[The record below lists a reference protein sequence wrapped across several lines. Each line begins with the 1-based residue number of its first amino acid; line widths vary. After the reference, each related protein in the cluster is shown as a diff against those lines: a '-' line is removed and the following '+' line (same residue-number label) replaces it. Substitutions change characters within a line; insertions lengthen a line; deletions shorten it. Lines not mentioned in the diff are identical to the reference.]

1 MERQTISV
9 HGHQISYRTGGSGPV
24 VLLIHGMA
32 GSSAAWKPTTDRKSV
47 V

>member
-24 VLLIHGMA
+24 LLLIHGLA
-32 GSSAAWKPTTDRKSV
+32 GSYAPWEPIL
-47 V
+47 